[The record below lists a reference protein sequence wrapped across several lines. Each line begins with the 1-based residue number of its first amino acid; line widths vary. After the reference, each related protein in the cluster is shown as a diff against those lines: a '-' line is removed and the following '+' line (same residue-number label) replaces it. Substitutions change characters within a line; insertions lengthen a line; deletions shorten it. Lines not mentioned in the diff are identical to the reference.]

1 MATRPNDFPST
12 RRSLLSRLKNWD
24 DQESWR
30 EFFDTYG
37 WLLHRVA
44 RKAGLTE
51 EEAEDAVQETVI
63 AVARTMP
70 GFKYDP
76 GRCAFKT
83 WLHRL
88 TRGCIA
94 DQFRK
99 RRRRRRSEAS
109 GEPLDGSSPSLEEI
123 PDPAGPALDAIWD
136 EEFEAALADAALER
150 VKQKVSPELFQ
161 VFELYVLRGLP
172 VREVARLLHVSA
184 AKIYV
189 VKHRIGRLI
198 QAEVRALREKGI

>member
-1 MATRPNDFPST
+1 MSNRANEFPST
-12 RRSLLSRLKNWD
+12 RRSLLSRLRDWD

-30 EFFDTYG
+30 DFYETYG
-37 WLLHRVA
+37 RLLHGVA

-70 GFKYDP
+70 DFKYDP
-76 GRCAFKT
+76 RRCAFKT
-83 WLHRL
+83 WLQRL
-88 TRGCIA
+88 VRGCIA

-99 RRRRRRSEAS
+99 RRRRRRSQGEA
-109 GEPLDGSSPSLEEI
+109 EPANEAIPSLEEI

-150 VKQKVSPELFQ
+150 VQQKVSPELFQ
-161 VFELYVLRGLP
+161 VFELYVLRGMP
-172 VREVARLLHVSA
+172 AREVARLLHVSA
-184 AKIYV
+184 TKIYV
-189 VKHRIGRLI
+189 VKHRIVRLI
-198 QAEVRALREKGI
+198 QAEVRTLRERGI